1 MFLIFGI
8 KVAFYSFTAS
18 CKRVC
23 SSRSN
28 QHFHETV
35 SGLSNDKDIK
45 VCKFDKG
52 TGVCV
57 LNSRDYFSKLDVIID
72 DSSKFETV
80 VSKRANAKHPVL
92 KRQEMVKDSLNRLLK
107 NHIPDD
113 LLQEL
118 TPKGS
123 SPGKLYGMCKIH
135 KKDNPMRPVVSM
147 IGTAEYQ
154 LAKYLDSLIKP
165 NLPQTFMLNS
175 TPDFL
180 EKLNKFE
187 IQPGDKMISFDV
199 CSLFTNIPLLE
210 TIQIIADYLYSD
222 LAVLTPPF
230 CKESFIDLLKIATG
244 GLFLYRDVIFQQ
256 TDGVTMGNPLG
267 VTLANFFMAH
277 CEKLLFSSTDLSFPV
292 FYARYIDDIFCIF
305 RSNVDWK
312 PFFSLLN
319 SMHPNLQ
326 FTFEE
331 SNDSL
336 LPFLDVHVQLRE
348 GGSDTWVFRKKTH
361 TNVVLNFQA
370 VAQIIWKSGL
380 IMCFLNRA
388 HRICS
393 SVHLFYKEVAILK
406 SMFIQNAY
414 PAHFFDRFISNF

>member
-1 MFLIFGI
+1 
-8 KVAFYSFTAS
+8 
-18 CKRVC
+18 
-23 SSRSN
+23 
-28 QHFHETV
+28 
-35 SGLSNDKDIK
+35 
-45 VCKFDKG
+45 
-52 TGVCV
+52 
-57 LNSRDYFSKLDVIID
+57 
-72 DSSKFETV
+72 
-80 VSKRANAKHPVL
+80 
-92 KRQEMVKDSLNRLLK
+92 
-107 NHIPDD
+107 
-113 LLQEL
+113 
-118 TPKGS
+118 
-123 SPGKLYGMCKIH
+123 
-135 KKDNPMRPVVSM
+135 
-147 IGTAEYQ
+147 
-154 LAKYLDSLIKP
+154 
-165 NLPQTFMLNS
+165 
-175 TPDFL
+175 
-180 EKLNKFE
+180 
-187 IQPGDKMISFDV
+187 MISFDV

-348 GGSDTWVFRKKTH
+348 GGGDTWVFRKKTH

-370 VAQIIWKSGL
+370 VAPIKWKSGL

-414 PAHFFDRFISNF
+414 PAHFFDRVYQQFLKKLRDTEVPNTSAVEEKSFKFNLKVPFIGKESIKFAKKISALMRDKFDIDINVVYTTTQIGSFFRLKCKTPTPVLSRVVYKFACLGDQTDSYVGMTERHMATRVMDHLRKGSKTAVANHIKSCQSCSSSKLSINNFSIIQQCRTDRETKIYEALKITSLNPTINRQHHHNRGASFILNIFN